1 MSNCANCS
9 TELPPKAKFCPVCG
23 QPVPPPP
30 VSGAAVTK
38 GDVGL
43 DRSVTHFT
51 TVRQSDAEQVADY
64 CPICGSWVA
73 RRESFRC
80 RECGRSFLCH
90 HHRDPERNICLEC
103 VARDAATA
111 ERRPIAPQETLRQ
124 PAAPPAER
132 PATSRPTRDPS
143 RSELAPGVWLEWV
156 QVPAG
161 EFLMGSA
168 EDDGLAYDGE
178 KPQRRV
184 YVDAFRIGKYPVTNG
199 QYRAFV
205 VATGHSVPEHWKGD
219 EIPAGKENHPV
230 VEVDWEDAVAY
241 CGWASGVTGEQ
252 VRLPSEAEWEK
263 GARGPDGRRYPW
275 GNEWQEGRCN
285 SAEAG
290 VGDTTPVGRYRGG
303 ISPCGAHD
311 MAGNVCEW
319 TDSWYQVYPGSTDE
333 DENYGRQYRV
343 LRGGS
348 WGNNGRRVRAA
359 NRYWIDPSN
368 RNVNVGF
375 RCASTSP

>member
-1 MSNCANCS
+1 MTMSNCANCS
-9 TELPPKAKFCPVCG
+9 TELPPKAKFCPGCG

-30 VSGAAVTK
+30 PAGAPGAAVTK

-51 TVRQSDAEQVADY
+51 TVRQSDAEQMADY

-73 RRESFRC
+73 RRDSFRC

-103 VARDAATA
+103 VAR
-111 ERRPIAPQETLRQ
+111 EPVAPQETLRQ

-132 PATSRPTRDPS
+132 PTAARPTPDSS

-156 QVPAG
+156 DVPSG
-161 EFLMGSA
+161 EFLMGSG
-168 EDDGLAYDGE
+168 EDDRMAFDDE

-184 YVDAFRIGKYPVTNG
+184 YVDAYRIGKYPVTNV

-205 VATGHSVPEHWKGD
+205 VAAGHSMPGHWEGD

-230 VEVDWEDAVAY
+230 VEVNWEEAVAY

-252 VRLPSEAEWEK
+252 IRLPSEAEWEK
-263 GARGPDGRRYPW
+263 AARGTDGRRYPW
-275 GNEWQEGRCN
+275 GKEWQEGRCN
-285 SAEAG
+285 LKEAG
-290 VGDTTPVGRYRGG
+290 VLDTTPVGRYRGG
-303 ISPCGAHD
+303 VCPYGAHD
-311 MAGNVCEW
+311 MAGNVREW
-319 TDSWYQVYPGSTDE
+319 TDSWYQAYPGSTRKAE
-333 DENYGRQYRV
+333 AYGRKNRV

-348 WGNNGRRVRAA
+348 WNYFERNVRAA
-359 NRYWIDPSN
+359 YRDRIDPSI
-368 RNVNVGF
+368 RDSNVGF